1 MNQQVSNSSMHG
13 SKNLRSLELEIE
25 RLNRQLKEGASS
37 SKDVRS
43 LEMEISRLKIS
54 LQQGADHS
62 ECKNIQRGLEQETR
76 SLKQEIESLLAKL
89 RSLEREVVILR
100 EQAAQSP
107 KKTVVTTEGKRSII
121 ISHVDRDT

>member
-1 MNQQVSNSSMHG
+1 MHG
-13 SKNLRSLELEIE
+13 SKNIRSLELEIE
-25 RLNRQLKEGASS
+25 RLNRQLKEGASNN
-37 SKDVRS
+37 KDVRT

-89 RSLEREVVILR
+89 RSAEREVVILR
-100 EQAAQSP
+100 EQATQSP
-107 KKTVVTTEGKRSII
+107 KKTVVTT
-121 ISHVDRDT
+121 